1 MLKKEARQNEM
12 KKVVGSA
19 ISCDHTFRVS
29 NNIGMVRPGNDD
41 KLVAQYNNPFIKL
54 NEDGIV
60 ANWRLTKTSSFE
72 EIRAVL
78 CQYKFTS

>member
-1 MLKKEARQNEM
+1 M

-19 ISCDHTFRVS
+19 ILCDHTFRVS
-29 NNIGMVRPGNDD
+29 YNIGMVRPGNDD
-41 KLVAQYNNPFIKL
+41 KLVARFNNLFIML
-54 NEDGIV
+54 NEDEIV

-72 EIRAVL
+72 EIRDVL

>member
-1 MLKKEARQNEM
+1 M

-19 ISCDHTFRVS
+19 ILCDHTFRVS
-29 NNIGMVRPGNDD
+29 DNIGMVRPGNDD
-41 KLVAQYNNPFIKL
+41 KLVAEYNNLFIKL

-78 CQYKFTS
+78 CQYKFKS